1 MVVKMN
7 DLKLVDNCDEIFVDL
22 VEILTEEVNLY
33 GQLSKLL
40 KNKQDAIV
48 IGDVEKLRSCLQDEQ
63 PITQD
68 ALMLAD
74 RRKDCVA
81 SLSQIYKMDESE
93 LKLKIIINIAPPK
106 YSIKLMN
113 LKYRIKDNLDL
124 ITKINRENSYLLNF
138 SIKHVKGLVNIFLM
152 TDEESSKIYDMDGIV
167 SSPEKEYKMLNFQ
180 I

>member
-1 MVVKMN
+1 MN
-7 DLKLVDNCDEIFVDL
+7 DLRLVDNCDEIFVDL
-22 VEILTEEVNLY
+22 VEILTEEVSLY
-33 GQLSKLL
+33 GQLSELL
-40 KNKQDAIV
+40 KNKQDAII

-68 ALMLAD
+68 ALILAD
-74 RRKDCVA
+74 RRKDCVTR
-81 SLSQIYKMDESE
+81 LSQMYKMDESE
-93 LKLKIIINIAPPK
+93 LKLKTIINIAPPK
-106 YSIKLMN
+106 YSVNLMN

-138 SIKHVKGLVNIFLM
+138 SIKHVKGLAHIFLM
-152 TDEESSKIYDMDGIV
+152 ADEESSKIYDMDGIL

>member
-1 MVVKMN
+1 MN